1 MTLLL
6 LFQAP
11 VPVPPISDPSNFTA
25 GYEALV
31 PGWIAAVYPYAGE
44 LFAALAFLDLA
55 VFGWTLIRK
64 HGVHDL
70 PGIIFSSTHRLVL
83 IGAFLAL
90 LMNGSS
96 WMGYIIQMFIQVG
109 KAGSGVSAIQPS
121 VILQR
126 GVDIGFALLG
136 QSALSGVLQGPVVAF
151 AFILAAFLIP
161 LSFLIITID
170 FVVTK
175 IQSFLALGMG
185 FFFLGFG
192 GSGWTRNYVERY
204 FSYAMSTGVR
214 LMAQYFLIGTGLI
227 LSSNW
232 LSQAKNAPWSVDG
245 VKQAWLV
252 MFGSILYAVLCW
264 RGSAVAA
271 QLLGGGPNL
280 SHSETFQAM
289 GTAVQAGVAAAL
301 VASGIGSA
309 AGAALGGGSAATAA
323 GSSGAGAA
331 KGAASS
337 AGGGSA
343 GAGSTPTSKP
353 PASSGSNGIGGGQ
366 RAYQAANAVAGALH
380 GVGGGGTHQV
390 QPPAFKGLSE

>member
-1 MTLLL
+1 MLNLL
-6 LFQAP
+6 LFFQSP

-44 LFAALAFLDLA
+44 LFAALAFLDIA

-70 PGIIFSSTHRLVL
+70 PGMIFSSTHRVVL

-109 KAGSGVSAIQPS
+109 KAGSGVTAIQPS
-121 VILQR
+121 VVLQR

-151 AFILAAFLIP
+151 AFILAAFVIP

-192 GSGWTRNYVERY
+192 GSSWTRTYVERY
-204 FSYAMSTGVR
+204 FAYAMSTGIR
-214 LMAQYFLIGTGLI
+214 LMVQYFLIGDG
-227 LSSNW
+227 NG
-232 LSQAKNAPWSVDG
+232 SQH
-245 VKQAWLV
+245 Q
-252 MFGSILYAVLCW
+252 
-264 RGSAVAA
+264 
-271 QLLGGGPNL
+271 
-280 SHSETFQAM
+280 
-289 GTAVQAGVAAAL
+289 L
-301 VASGIGSA
+301 VASGVGSA
-309 AGAALGGGSAATAA
+309 AGVALGGGSAATAA
-323 GSSGAGAA
+323 GSSAAGAA
-331 KGAASS
+331 KGAA
-337 AGGGSA
+337 GSA
-343 GAGSTPTSKP
+343 PGAGSTPASKP
-353 PASSGSNGIGGGQ
+353 AASSNGNGHG
-366 RAYQAANAVAGALH
+366 AYQAAGAVASALH
-380 GVGGGGTHQV
+380 GAGGGGTHQV
-390 QPPAFKGLSE
+390 QPPPFKGLSE